1 MNLDDHYITD
11 ITECSVGDTILIY
24 NHSYGRTFISKATI
38 TRLMKTEFDLEF
50 EGGAYGTYRT
60 KNMWSR
66 LESYGPYTHPFTGAK
81 MLYST
86 PEVMRWAEAVT
97 MRNEASDLRRSLHS
111 FLEQN
116 FNNTGKMVEISTETV
131 RRAEQILDLET
142 RSADILDAL
151 DDSED

>member
-1 MNLDDHYITD
+1 MNLDDYRISD
-11 ITECSVGDTILIY
+11 ITQCSVGDTIVVY
-24 NHSYGRTFISKATI
+24 THSYGRMFISKATI

-50 EGGAYGTYRT
+50 ENGAYGTYRT
-60 KNMWSR
+60 KHMWNM
-66 LESYGPYTHPFTGAK
+66 LESFGPHTHPFTGAK

-86 PEVMRWAEAVT
+86 SEVMRWSEAMT

-116 FNNTGKMVEISTETV
+116 FNNTDKMLEISTETV